1 MPHKTVTQE
10 VASDPTLKFFLKSI
24 VKVRPEIQQ
33 LILFGSR
40 ARGDA
45 LPDSDYDLLLV
56 VHVKTEALLDALYDA
71 VIETLLTSGRLVS
84 LKIFT
89 ESEYRRLNKLSTP
102 FMRRIQ
108 TEGLPVG

>member
-1 MPHKTVTQE
+1 MLTKTVAQA
-10 VASDPTLKFFLKSI
+10 VASDPTLNLFLKSI
-24 VKVRPEIQQ
+24 VKVRPEIQR

-56 VHVKTEALLDALYDA
+56 VHTKTDALLDALYDA
-71 VIETLLTSGRLVS
+71 VIETLLTTGRLVS

-89 ESEYRRLNKLSTP
+89 EPEYRRLNKLSTP